1 MYNCI
6 YILQSI
12 DLYSTLFHLKINQ
25 KRPFDSFRFI
35 SMPFVHR
42 HTASTFSPTTKSL
55 AARGRGG
62 ASCVFLIFLY
72 LSFYLYLSF
81 ILSSSDSFWLR
92 FYKINRFHTQ
102 RPQDIQPSQAAF
114 RDCHRNHSRFS
125 RNSAWICGI
134 GPVLKID
141 CLLAVCCRQRINGA
155 KARKAVYVKLG
166 CLCLDHLSLRCTY
179 LTSIHSHS
187 TKAGCKPWT
196 FAANIFAQ
204 AGQLSAFTS
213 IPEQTQSLRKKKV
226 LMISLWF
233 L

>member
-1 MYNCI
+1 
-6 YILQSI
+6 
-12 DLYSTLFHLKINQ
+12 
-25 KRPFDSFRFI
+25 
-35 SMPFVHR
+35 MPFVHR